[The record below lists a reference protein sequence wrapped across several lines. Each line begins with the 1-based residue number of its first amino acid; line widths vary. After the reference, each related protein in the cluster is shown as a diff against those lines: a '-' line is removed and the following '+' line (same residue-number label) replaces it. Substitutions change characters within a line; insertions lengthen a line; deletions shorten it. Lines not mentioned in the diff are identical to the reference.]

1 MAGYGMTDDEVRA
14 MRGPGTTLNEGLKM
28 EREEGIFVT
37 WATDPAKVAA
47 IIPPPLEMVAPVV
60 TAYVVNIDG
69 TNFGSAY
76 REAALL
82 VPVSFKGTV
91 GMYLVSLFVQG
102 AGAEQAA
109 LLGREMAGLPKK
121 FAETVRVDR
130 IEDAVHAYVERGGVR
145 VVDVTAQIGDYNTP
159 DAQQIFGGNIAG
171 AEVRGPSYFY
181 KVDLDQIEDGSLQF
195 SRARVVQATSTTVYE
210 DWLPAAATV
219 TLGES
224 ANDPWADL
232 PVVQVLGAGYTRFK
246 MVDFVST
253 VVADVDADAVVPFLL
268 KGRYDSNLR
277 SRPSRHFAGG
287 VK

>member
-1 MAGYGMTDDEVRA
+1 MTSYGMTDDEVRA
-14 MRGPGTTLNEGLKM
+14 MRGPGTTLDEGLKM

-37 WATDPAKVAA
+37 WASDPAKVAA
-47 IIPPPLEMVAPVV
+47 IIPPPLEMVAPVL
-60 TAYVVNIDG
+60 TAYIVNVDG
-69 TNFGSAY
+69 TNFGPTY

-82 VPVSFKGTV
+82 VPASFEGTV

-159 DAQQIFGGNIAG
+159 DALQIFGANSAG

-181 KVDLDQIEDGSLQF
+181 KMDLDQIEDGSLQF
-195 SRARVVQATSTTVYE
+195 SRARVVRSTSTTVYE
-210 DWLPAAATV
+210 DWLPATATV

-246 MVDFVST
+246 MIDFVST
-253 VVADVDADAVVPFLL
+253 NIADLDADAVAPYLL
-268 KGRYDSNLR
+268 KARYDSGLR
-277 SRPSRHFAGG
+277 SQPTRHFHGDR
-287 VK
+287 K